1 MAKTKEDKGYKV
13 PQQASLLKAYAKN
26 LSKDKE
32 PDHFDK
38 RAVKQ
43 LLDLALDGVWMEEEI
58 NYLISVGYTQ
68 SKYEYS
74 QIEAQIENFRKD
86 SAPWFGWNKHYKE
99 SLAELKAEAAMW
111 HLKSL
116 IYGRNFIIEE
126 AIPKDDSH
134 AGYEFIETGIRQ
146 KGGYKEGLLHKY
158 QQAEEAAKR
167 KGTFDNLILIGTRTQ
182 TAPPYDTKTGE
193 RNYKVKPKSRLVSM
207 VRLMLILAEM
217 KFSHEVQKKIG
228 ISRWYAGGKSTDQQR
243 NIINQL
249 KRSGYS
255 CWISIDYSKYD
266 QSISYWLI
274 RDAFEVVRIGYS
286 DDPYFDEQLFEIV
299 VNDFIC
305 KTIIDGKEEK
315 IPVKKGV
322 PSGSMF
328 TQIIDSIV
336 NKLMIMTFMKSQ
348 GIEQYE
354 MFIMGDD
361 NLIYLRTNRDLKK
374 DLLPCMESYL
384 RHNFRI
390 EMNASKSSLGTVHES
405 PEFLSRR
412 WDNDGE
418 WRAPGILLAKLIEP
432 ERYRDYKRYGFTPLQ
447 VIQSYVDEFPK
458 GMAELIDMRKFES
471 LKTAQIRESGPEKWR
486 SGLNRFKHFYENRRY
501 SAV

>member
-1 MAKTKEDKGYKV
+1 MAKTKEDKGSKV
-13 PQQASLLKAYAKN
+13 PQQTRRLKAYANN

-38 RAVKQ
+38 RTVKQ
-43 LLDLALDGVWMEEEI
+43 MLDLALKGDWMEGEI

-68 SKYEYS
+68 SKYEYE
-74 QIEAQIENFRKD
+74 QIKQQIDNFRKD

-99 SLAELKAEAAMW
+99 SLAELKAEAAVW

-116 IYGRNFIIEE
+116 RYGRNFIIEE

-146 KGGYKEGLLHKY
+146 KGGYKEGLLQKY
-158 QQAEEAAKR
+158 EQAEARAK
-167 KGTFDNLILIGTRTQ
+167 KLGTFDNKILIGTRTQ
-182 TAPPYDTKTGE
+182 TAPPYDTKTGK

-217 KFSHEVQKKIG
+217 KFSHEVQKRIG
-228 ISRWYAGGKSTDQQR
+228 ISKWYAGGKNTDQQR

-255 CWISIDYSKYD
+255 GWISIDYSKYD

-274 RDAFEVVRIGYS
+274 RDAFEVVKIGYT
-286 DDPYFDEQLFEIV
+286 DDPYFDEQLFEII
-299 VNDFIC
+299 VNDFIH
-305 KTIIDGKEEK
+305 KKIIRGDRKE
-315 IPVKKGV
+315 IPVSKGV

-348 GIEQYE
+348 GIKKYE

-361 NLIYLRTNRDLKK
+361 NLIYLSTDRDLKK

-384 RHNFRI
+384 MHNFRI
-390 EMNASKSSLGTVHES
+390 EMNATKSSYGTVFDS

-418 WRAPGILLAKLIEP
+418 WRAPGILLAKLIFP
-432 ERYRDYKRYGFTPLQ
+432 ERYRDYERHGFTPLQ

-458 GMAELIDMRKFES
+458 GMAELIDMQKFES
-471 LKTAQIRESGPEKWR
+471 LKTAQIKETGPEKWR

-501 SAV
+501 TAV